1 MGKDKRTCKHFADK
15 EPIYNIAVYYCY
27 KNDSNGKRKS
37 KRALASVMAIMNYL
51 DSIPKK
57 NVKKSQGFALDI
69 DDFIN
74 KVDAL
79 RTAQKVFDKYP
90 YPDVLR
96 KVKSLGYKVDRMIN
110 KYYEEKNAEEQR
122 KLLFGDY

>member
-1 MGKDKRTCKHFADK
+1 MGKDKRTCKHFTDK

-69 DDFIN
+69 DDFIRN
-74 KVDAL
+74 VEAL
-79 RTAQKVFDKYP
+79 RKIQEEYLQYP
-90 YPDVLR
+90 FPDLLR
-96 KVKSLGYKVDRMIN
+96 KKKRIENKIDREIN
-110 KYYEEKNAEEQR
+110 KYYEEKRVEEQM
-122 KLLFGDY
+122 KLLFDDY